1 MAELTHFSSPPELAK
16 YSNNYFASLT
26 FNNVV
31 DLDYPPIAPRGALV
45 SFVFNTEILANSAS
59 TIISPGE
66 IILHIDDVLKLL
78 QEVPAAFAEGK
89 RSVRVALSF
98 NSGHENRS
106 YHFSKVC
113 SLFYSVNFVLLTLLT
128 LHRPVVEPF

>member
-16 YSNNYFASLT
+16 YSNNYFALLT

-31 DLDYPPIAPRGALV
+31 DLDYPPIAPCGALI
-45 SFVFNTEILANSAS
+45 SFVFNTEILPNSAS
-59 TIISPGE
+59 TIIAPGE
-66 IILHIDDVLKLL
+66 IILHMDDFLMLL
-78 QEVPAAFAEGK
+78 QEVPTAFAEGK
-89 RSVRVALSF
+89 HSVCVALSF
-98 NSGHENRS
+98 NSGHENWS

-128 LHRPVVEPF
+128 LLHPVVEPF